1 VIPAAGVFLFRFQ
14 EKPMTRGV
22 APAFVAAM
30 ALSCPAFAQDAEIA
44 KIRDEI
50 RQMKASYERRIET
63 LERRLAE
70 AEAKAAAP
78 AQAAAPERAAAPAAG
93 PARSG
98 NAFNPAI
105 SLILQGT
112 YAHTSKDPDT
122 YAITGFMPS
131 GGEVGPPKRNFGLAE
146 TELVFSGSVDPY
158 FSAMVVAAVTPENEV
173 EAEEAFFQ
181 TSALP
186 LGLTLKGGR
195 FLSAIGYQNELH
207 QHAWD
212 FQDAPLPYKAFLG
225 GRLRQDG
232 VQLKW
237 LAPTPLFV
245 ELGAEA
251 SSGDQFPGSERNKNG
266 IGGGTLFGHV
276 GGDLGASTSW
286 RAGLSYVRASPR
298 GRSYEDLDSLG
309 GAVTNSFSG
318 KARVWV
324 ADAVLKW
331 APDGNATRTNFK
343 LQGEYFRFRQDGRL
357 SYDDSGGSA
366 VFGSQT
372 GDFESRQSGWYLQGV
387 WQFMPRWR
395 VGYRY
400 DRLDSGSVDNAI
412 VASGAGPSSADFGL
426 LAPHDPSRNTLMLD
440 WSPTEFS
447 RVRLQF
453 ARDRSRLGETDHQ
466 VLLQYIQSLG
476 AHGAH
481 RF

>member
-1 VIPAAGVFLFRFQ
+1 
-14 EKPMTRGV
+14 
-22 APAFVAAM
+22 M
-30 ALSCPAFAQDAEIA
+30 ALSWPACGQDGEIA
-44 KIRDEI
+44 RIREEI
-50 RQMKASYERRIET
+50 KQMREAYERRIES

-70 AEAKAAAP
+70 AETKAGGDSQRPAAQEAVAAASR
-78 AQAAAPERAAAPAAG
+78 QT
-93 PARSG
+93 RSD

-112 YAHTSKDPDT
+112 YTHTSKDPDS

-131 GGEVGPPKRNFGLAE
+131 GGEVGPPKRSFGLGE
-146 TELVFSGSVDPY
+146 TELIFSGGIDPY
-158 FSAMVVAAVTPENEV
+158 FRGVAVAALTPEDEV
-173 EAEEAFFQ
+173 EVEEAYFQ
-181 TSALP
+181 SAALP
-186 LGLTLKGGR
+186 HGFTMKGGR
-195 FLSAIGYQNELH
+195 FYSGIGYQNELH

-225 GRLRQDG
+225 GRLRHDG
-232 VQLKW
+232 VQLRW
-237 LAPTPLFV
+237 VAPTTLFV

-251 SSGDQFPGSERNKNG
+251 SSGDQFPGSDQNKNG
-266 IGGGTLFGHV
+266 IGGSAVFGHV
-276 GGDLGASTSW
+276 GGDVGVSTSW

-298 GRSYEDLDSLG
+298 DRSYEDLDSLG
-309 GAVTNSFSG
+309 SMVANSFSG

-324 ADAVLKW
+324 VDAVLKW

-357 SYDDSGGSA
+357 TYDDSGGSGA
-366 VFGSQT
+366 FGSIT
-372 GDFESRQSGWYLQGV
+372 DGFETRQSGWYLQGV

-400 DRLDSGSVDNAI
+400 DQLDSGKVRNAI
-412 VASGAGPSSADFGL
+412 VSSGVGPSPADFGL
-426 LAPHDPSRNTLMLD
+426 LAPHDPRRDTLMFD

-447 RVRLQF
+447 RVRLQL
-453 ARDRSRLGETDHQ
+453 ARDRSRIGETDNQ
-466 VLLQYIQSLG
+466 VLLQYIHSLG